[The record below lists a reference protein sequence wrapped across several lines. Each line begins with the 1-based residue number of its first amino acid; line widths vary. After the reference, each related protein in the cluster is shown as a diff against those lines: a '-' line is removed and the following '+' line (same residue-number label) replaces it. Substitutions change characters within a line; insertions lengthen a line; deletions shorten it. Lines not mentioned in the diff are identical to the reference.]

1 MSVKIVYCILRVMN
15 VIKEIMCK
23 RKYTITEKDESFK
36 VEVWDEYG
44 NWNSVYEKTILDAS
58 KYIVDWWDKVDERQ
72 KSNELMNKAIKE
84 CIKIDKEAGITSRN
98 RDCLD

>member
-1 MSVKIVYCILRVMN
+1 MN
-15 VIKEIMCK
+15 K

-36 VEVWDEYG
+36 VEIWDEFG
-44 NWNSVYEKTILDAS
+44 NYNSVYEESYLLALE
-58 KYIVDWWDKVDERQ
+58 YVMEWWDKVDERQ
-72 KSNELMNKAIKE
+72 KSNELMSKAIKE

>member
-23 RKYTITEKDESFK
+23 RKYEITQKGGSFK
-36 VEVWDEYG
+36 IEVWDEYG

-58 KYIVDWWDKVDERQ
+58 RYIIDWWDKVDERQ
-72 KSNELMNKAIKE
+72 KSNELMSKAIKE
-84 CIKIDKEAGITSRN
+84 CIKIDKESGITSRN